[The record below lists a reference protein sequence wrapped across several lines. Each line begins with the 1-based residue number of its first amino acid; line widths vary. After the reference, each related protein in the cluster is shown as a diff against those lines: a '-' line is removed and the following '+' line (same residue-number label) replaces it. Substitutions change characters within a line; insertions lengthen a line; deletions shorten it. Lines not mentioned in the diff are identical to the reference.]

1 MTAKVYFDLKEFEK
15 AQDYALKSVDID
27 KSHTQALIVL
37 GDVAFR
43 NKDYKLA
50 ESYYKK
56 AGNKDAGFDSSI
68 RLAKTYQQL
77 NNERRA
83 KDIYSKVLR
92 ASSKAYEAYYQMALL
107 EKDREN
113 AYLKKALA
121 INPNFKDGWIDLARL
136 EITKEDYEKAL
147 SFLGIAKYIDDS
159 DYRYYYYLGLVLK
172 NKGLTADARQ
182 NFEKSLNLNPDYSLA
197 KEELSI

>member
-56 AGNKDAGFDSSI
+56 QEIKMPALIHQFVLQKLI
-68 RLAKTYQQL
+68 
-77 NNERRA
+77 NN
-83 KDIYSKVLR
+83 
-92 ASSKAYEAYYQMALL
+92 
-107 EKDREN
+107 
-113 AYLKKALA
+113 
-121 INPNFKDGWIDLARL
+121 
-136 EITKEDYEKAL
+136 
-147 SFLGIAKYIDDS
+147 
-159 DYRYYYYLGLVLK
+159 
-172 NKGLTADARQ
+172 
-182 NFEKSLNLNPDYSLA
+182 
-197 KEELSI
+197 